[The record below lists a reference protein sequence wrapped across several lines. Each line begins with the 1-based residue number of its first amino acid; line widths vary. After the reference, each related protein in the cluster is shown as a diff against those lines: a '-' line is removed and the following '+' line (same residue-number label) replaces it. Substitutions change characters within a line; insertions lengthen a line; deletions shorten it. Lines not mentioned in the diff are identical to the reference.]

1 MSIDL
6 SGGPSSGDGDT
17 RRTWSPEPDPEVRT
31 FLIVDVRGYTS
42 FTQAY
47 GDEQAGRLAA
57 KFAAL
62 AREAVTATGGE
73 VVELRGDEALCVFRS
88 ARHALR
94 AAIELQ
100 TRFRERVNGQP
111 TFPLGIGIGLDSG
124 EAVPIEGGYRGGALN
139 LAARLCSIAAP
150 GQILATETVTNLS
163 RTLVG
168 VRFADRRRPV
178 RMKGLEKPV
187 RVIEVVP
194 EAELPPVPEAPM
206 TRARRRRWGLLMMGA
221 GAVIL
226 AAVAAVAVLRF
237 TGNGDGDPD
246 VLADSG
252 IGQLDPATGDV
263 LDAVPL
269 GPAPSTVA
277 VGEGAAWVI
286 DANDQ
291 TVARIDVNA
300 PEEPQTFSTGST
312 PTDVAVGA
320 GAVWVGNLGRD
331 LFPGSVSRLDPD
343 SRAVVETIDLPFEPS
358 GFIFGLGPGFS
369 RQHVAVT
376 RDAVW
381 AINPDLTVSRI
392 DPRTNRLVGR
402 VRGIAA
408 ENIAAGDGGV
418 WAVDR
423 GERIAEI
430 DPSSNAVARRI
441 KVDAESLATLTVGA
455 GSVWVTDPAGGT
467 VTRIEP
473 APDPDAVVQRTIPLD
488 KWVGG
493 IAFGEGAVWVTNEI
507 ADKVYR
513 IDPSTNRFRV
523 IRGITAPRGVAVG
536 EGTAWVTTAGPPSSD
551 AALPSSVCEEVFYG
565 GDGDPQILLV
575 SDLPLRGDAG
585 PTTRVMVDGIRFAL
599 ERRNF
604 EAGSYTVGYQ
614 SCDSSTA
621 QGGASDE
628 YRCVLNAK
636 VYARNLDVMAVI
648 GAWNS
653 FCTYFQ
659 LPLANQAPQGPLAM
673 ISPSNTG
680 TGLTRSYPGWPP
692 SELETIYPSGE
703 RNYVR
708 IAAAN
713 HLQAVAMIEL
723 AKQLGAERMFLL
735 GDNDYDGMP
744 ADARKAARN
753 LGLDVVGAGG
763 WDAEARDFAPLARR
777 IARSRPGAV
786 AIFGVFQMNE
796 GELIRDLRDAL
807 GPDTPLIA
815 GDSFMPSEGLV
826 NLAGPAARGMYLGV
840 YGLPNGELPPTGAR
854 FLEEFE
860 AAQGRGA
867 TPSYTATYGAQA
879 VEILLD
885 AIARSDGTRASVTRE
900 LRRTTVEDGILGDI
914 RFDENGDLV
923 EGPVTFF
930 RAVGPRQPSST
941 ILAGTEG
948 LAFDRVI
955 MARADLLR

>member
-1 MSIDL
+1 MSTDL
-6 SGGPSSGDGDT
+6 SGGPPMGEQPDT
-17 RRTWSPEPDPEVRT
+17 PAATEPDADVRT
-31 FLIVDVRGYTS
+31 FLIADVRGYTA
-42 FTQAY
+42 FTHAY
-47 GDEQAGRLAA
+47 GDEKAGALAA
-57 KFAAL
+57 RFAAL
-62 AREAVTATGGE
+62 VREAVTAAGGE

-88 ARHALR
+88 ARQALR
-94 AAIELQ
+94 AAAELQ

-111 TFPLGIGIGLDSG
+111 AFPLGIGVGLDSG

-150 GQILATETVTNLS
+150 GQILATETVTSLA
-163 RTLVG
+163 RTLEG
-168 VRFADRRRPV
+168 VRFTDRRRPV

-194 EAELPPVPEAPM
+194 ERELPPVPEAPM
-206 TRARRRRWGLLMMGA
+206 ARARRRRWGLLMMGA
-221 GAVIL
+221 GAVFL
-226 AAVAAVAVLRF
+226 VAVAVVAVLQF
-237 TGNGDGDPD
+237 TGNGDGEPE
-246 VLADSG
+246 VLAHSG

-300 PEEPQTFSTGST
+300 PDEPQTFSTGST

-320 GAVWVGNLGRD
+320 GAVWVANMGRD
-331 LFPGSVSRLDPD
+331 QFPGSVSRLDPD
-343 SRAVVETIDLPFEPS
+343 SRAVVATIDLPFEPS
-358 GFIFGLGPGFS
+358 GFIFGVGSGLS
-369 RQHVAVT
+369 RQHLAVT

-381 AINPDLTVSRI
+381 VINPDLTVSRI
-392 DPRTNRLVGR
+392 DPRTNRVVAR
-402 VRGIAA
+402 VRGVAA

-418 WAVDR
+418 WIVDD

-430 DPSSNAVARRI
+430 DPGSNAVARRI

-455 GSVWVTDPAGGT
+455 GSVWVTDPVGGT

-473 APDPDAVVQRTIPLD
+473 APDPDEVVQRTIPLD
-488 KWVGG
+488 TWVGG
-493 IAFGEGAVWVTNEI
+493 IDFGDGAVWATNEI

-513 IDPSTNRFRV
+513 IDPHTNRFRV
-523 IRGITAPRGVAVG
+523 VRGMTAPRGVAVG
-536 EGTAWVTTAGPPSSD
+536 EGAAWVTTAGPPSSD

-565 GDGDPQILLV
+565 GDGEPQFLLV
-575 SDLPLRGDAG
+575 SDLPLRGGSG
-585 PTTRVMVDGIRFAL
+585 PHTRVMVDGIRFAL

-604 EAGSYTVGYQ
+604 KAGAYTVGYQ

-621 QGGASDE
+621 QGGVSDE

-636 VYARNLDVMAVI
+636 AYARNLDVMAVI

-653 FCTYFQ
+653 FCTHFQ
-659 LPLANQAPQGPLAM
+659 LPFANEAPRGPLAM

-680 TGLTRSYPGWPP
+680 TGLTRPYPGWPP
-692 SELETIYPSGE
+692 SELETMYPSGE
-703 RNYVR
+703 RNYTR

-723 AKQLGAERMFLL
+723 AQELGAERVFLL
-735 GDNDYDGMP
+735 GDNDWDGMP

-753 LGLDVVGAGG
+753 LGLDVAGAAG
-763 WDAEARDFAPLARR
+763 WDAEARDFTRLARR
-777 IARSRPGAV
+777 IARSRPDAV
-786 AIFGVFQMNE
+786 AIFGLFERNE
-796 GELIRDLRDAL
+796 GALIRDLRDAL
-807 GPDTPLIA
+807 GPEVPLIA
-815 GDSFMPSEGLV
+815 GDAFMPSEGLV
-826 NLAGPAARGMYLGV
+826 DLAGPAARGMYLGV
-840 YGLPNGELPPTGAR
+840 YGLPNDELPPTGAR

-860 AAQGRGA
+860 AAHGGGA

-885 AIARSDGTRASVTRE
+885 AIARSDGTRSSVNRE

-914 RFDENGDLV
+914 RFDANGDLV

-930 RAVGPRQPSST
+930 RAVGTQRPSA
-941 ILAGTEG
+941 ILAGSQG
-948 LAFDRVI
+948 YAFDRVI
-955 MARADLLR
+955 TARAALLR